1 MNNSSFVNQLVEQA
15 IQKKF
20 ITDRDRMY
28 ARNQILGLLGI
39 DAYEEYDLP
48 EMLLSIPDL
57 LDIIVEQTAERGII
71 EGTFDEK
78 EKLSANLMNVFLDK
92 PSAIQQTFEEYYS
105 LSPEIATD
113 YFYKLSQNSN
123 YIQTKRIAK
132 NIHYKTPTEYGE
144 LDITINLSKPEKDP
158 RDIARERA
166 VKSAG
171 KYPKCL
177 LCAENE
183 GYTGR
188 IGHPAR
194 SNHRVIELNLEN
206 EQWYFQYSPYIYY
219 NEHSIVLS
227 GEHRD
232 MKINGDTFRRLLAF
246 VEQFPHYF
254 IGSNADLPI
263 VGGSILSHDHYQAGK
278 YTFAMA
284 EAPDEEKFEI
294 ASFPEVA
301 FSKVKWPMS
310 VLRLRSSDKAALVTA
325 AEHVL
330 NTWKTY
336 SNEEAEIIAFTGD
349 ESHQTVTPIA
359 RMRDGRFELDLVLRN
374 NRTSEE
380 HPMGIFH
387 PHADLH
393 HIKKENIGLIE
404 VMGLA
409 VLPERLKHELQQIE
423 AFLLG
428 EEAEVPAH
436 HHEWVQHLLSKYQSF
451 EKEAA
456 DGILKKEVGFKFSRV
471 LEDAGVFKR
480 TNEGNNHFNH
490 FIQSLKRERNDKNE
504 NPSRNDTHAPAA
516 KH

>member
-1 MNNSSFVNQLVEQA
+1 MNNSSCVNQLVEQA

-20 ITDRDRMY
+20 ITDRDRIY

-39 DAYEEYDLP
+39 DAYEESDLQESLLPIP
-48 EMLLSIPDL
+48 ELLESL
-57 LDIIVEQTAERGII
+57 VEQASERGVI

-78 EKLSANLMNVFLDK
+78 EKLSANLMNVFLEK
-92 PSAIQQTFEEYYS
+92 PSGVQKTFEEYYQ

-123 YIQTKRIAK
+123 YIQTKRISK
-132 NIHYKTPTEYGE
+132 NIHYKTATEYGE
-144 LDITINLSKPEKDP
+144 IDITINLSKPEKDP
-158 RDIARERA
+158 RDIAREQA
-166 VKSAG
+166 VKAAA

-177 LCAENE
+177 LCIENE
-183 GYTGR
+183 GYMGR

-194 SNHRVIELNLEN
+194 ANHRIIELTLEN
-206 EQWYFQYSPYIYY
+206 EPWYFQYSPYIYY

-227 GEHRD
+227 GQHRD
-232 MKINGDTFRRLLAF
+232 MKIDGNAFRRLLAF

-284 EAPDEEKFEI
+284 EAPDEEHFTV
-294 ASFPEVA
+294 ARFPKVA

-310 VLRLRSSDKAALVTA
+310 VLRLRSSDKAALVSA
-325 AEHVL
+325 GEHVL
-330 NTWKTY
+330 NKWKTY
-336 SNEEAEIIAFTGD
+336 SNEEAEILAFTGD
-349 ESHQTVTPIA
+349 DPHQTVTPIA
-359 RMRDGRFELDLVLRN
+359 RMRDSRFELDLVLRN
-374 NRTSEE
+374 NRTSAE

-409 VLPERLKHELQQIE
+409 VLPERLKTELQEIE

-428 EEAEVPAH
+428 EDVEIGSH
-436 HHEWVQHLLSKYQSF
+436 HQEWVQHLISKYHSF
-451 EKEAA
+451 EKDTVNE
-456 DGILKKEVGFKFSRV
+456 ILKKETGLKFSRV

-480 TNEGNNHFNH
+480 TIEGNKHFNH
-490 FIQSLKRERNDKNE
+490 FIQSLKRERNDENE
-504 NPSRNDTHAPAA
+504 NPSRNDPEASAA